1 MVGKMPPPGLCSC
14 STDRHR
20 SVDVKTVN
28 QLRIS
33 ATRHDPKGLDVR
45 ELPLLQRKEKCFL
58 LTSPFIEP
66 ASFRVSVNCGS
77 FASTAIPTRS
87 KTDARVVRRLSAAT
101 CSVRGERRVGT
112 ECRSRW

>member
-66 ASFRVSVNCGS
+66 ATWLCSRRLRDRLHVADAPGNPDSGQYRGQ
-77 FASTAIPTRS
+77 A
-87 KTDARVVRRLSAAT
+87 TDANACL
-101 CSVRGERRVGT
+101 
-112 ECRSRW
+112 